1 MARFQ
6 IPYLVQKPNA
16 NGTARH
22 YWQPDKLKIRALEAA
37 GYSVAQVL
45 AEADLTERRLP
56 NDFTEAAKKAEQLN
70 TIANG
75 FIAGTIQSTLS
86 HPQAQQANALQLAP
100 LIRRPDLVASVI
112 ENYKASRHFMKLADS
127 TQRDY
132 KNHLAKIEAVYGD
145 MSAKKIGSLMIE
157 EYYEALLDTGHI
169 HYANARMRIFSIVFS
184 HAERI
189 EIRAKHSNPC
199 HKMGLTGTQPRVR
212 FWSEQEAAAI
222 IAAADRAG
230 LPSIGDATMTA
241 LYTTQRQGD
250 VLTVPRVAYTTT
262 HLRFSQSKTK
272 AVVRI
277 PVGMLPQI
285 SDRLPAALERAQR
298 LSPDA
303 PQLIVY
309 EATKAAW
316 GKDHFRHMF
325 SEIRTEA
332 AKACPSLLGNEE
344 AGLPSALFMDLRDT
358 AITRLALAECTL
370 DEICSWSGHSRQ
382 GVIDV
387 LKHYIDL
394 SAGFADKAGE
404 KLAAYLAREA
414 PEAIGTNA

>member
-6 IPYLVQKPNA
+6 IPYLVAKPNA

-22 YWQPDKLKIRALEAA
+22 YWQPDKLKIRAIATA
-37 GYSVAQVL
+37 GFSVAQVL
-45 AEADLTERRLP
+45 AEAGLAERRLQDDF
-56 NDFTEAAKKAEQLN
+56 NDAARQAEQLN
-70 TIANG
+70 AIANG
-75 FIAGTIQSTLS
+75 FIAGTVKPSLS
-86 HPQAQQANALQLAP
+86 AAMAQQPDAQQLAP

-112 ENYKASRHFMKLADS
+112 ANYKSSRHFTKLAAS
-127 TQRDY
+127 TKRDY
-132 KNHLAKIEAVYGD
+132 TNHLAKIEAVYGD

-169 HYANARMRIFSIVFS
+169 HYANARMRIFSIVFT

-189 EIRAKHSNPC
+189 EIRGKHTNPC
-199 HKMGLTGTQPRVR
+199 NNMGLTGTTPRVR
-212 FWSEQEAAAI
+212 FWSEQETASI

-230 LPSIGDATMTA
+230 LPSIGDAVITA

-250 VLTVPRVAYTTT
+250 VLTVPRMAYTTS
-262 HLRFSQSKTK
+262 HLRFTQSKTK

-277 PVGMLPQI
+277 PVANLQQI
-285 SDRLPAALERAQR
+285 SDRLPAALARAQI
-298 LSPDA
+298 LAPDA
-303 PQLIVY
+303 PQLIIC
-309 EATKAAW
+309 ETTKAGW
-316 GKDHFRHMF
+316 SKDHFRHVF
-325 SEIRTEA
+325 SEIRAQA
-332 AKACPSLLGNEE
+332 AKSCPSLLGDEG

-370 DEICSWSGHSRQ
+370 DEICSWSGHSRA
-382 GVIDV
+382 GVTDV

-404 KLAAYLAREA
+404 KLATYLQREA
-414 PEAIGTNA
+414 PEAIGGKA